1 MDMLER
7 LHHQVWSRFVRM
19 PQGHLLDYAD
29 PNGETTIPTA
39 QECARSMPNV
49 LGWWTPI
56 ENGAFFGGL
65 YAYALIEQYERAPDK
80 KAAEEIQILI
90 DGLKHLEDVAAVD
103 GFIARG
109 VADDGASH
117 YPFSSEDQVV
127 PWILAMHAYLRS
139 SLCKTPNE
147 IRERLLRTLRPM
159 KENGWRVLTD
169 VEGML
174 LGSWEASGSWRAV
187 AKVLYCARVY
197 SMLTEDPEDL
207 KHYETLRDSAPAGGP
222 LLRKEVVA
230 AGFAHDMVQFQSL
243 KQSWIFLASHLGL
256 KELAVLDPEH
266 AGYYREGVR
275 LDGVTAYRMIDE
287 MKHYDNKTDDFD
299 MNWRRLEP
307 LWKPLGT
314 SPREAIDNAGAMGR
328 VWSAEVVPHRHMEH
342 NVLGFSL
349 FYGWIAVT
357 CGDSRIETLAKKKL
371 EENIPSIHWETL
383 HLCYAFVAEAAL
395 IS

>member
-7 LHHQVWSRFVRM
+7 LHHLVWSRFVRM

-65 YAYALIEQYERAPDK
+65 YAYALIEQYERTPDK

-90 DGLKHLEDVAAVD
+90 DGLKHLQDVSAVD

-127 PWILAMHAYLRS
+127 PWVLAMHAYLRS

-174 LGSWEASGSWRAV
+174 LGSWEASGSWRSA
-187 AKVLYCARVY
+187 AKLLYCARVY
-197 SMLTEDPEDL
+197 SMLTEAPEDL
-207 KHYETLRDSAPAGGP
+207 QHYEALRDSAPANGP
-222 LLRKEVVA
+222 LARKEVVA
-230 AGFAHDMVQFQSL
+230 AGFAHDMVQFLSL
-243 KQSWIFLASHLGL
+243 RQPWIFLASHLGL
-256 KELAVLDPEH
+256 KELAILDPEN
-266 AGYYREGVR
+266 AAYYREGIR
-275 LDGVTAYRMIDE
+275 LDGVTAYRLIDE
-287 MKHYDNKTDDFD
+287 MKNYDNETGGFD
-299 MNWRRLEP
+299 MDWRRLEP
-307 LWKPLGT
+307 LWKPLGNST
-314 SPREAIDNAGAMGR
+314 REAIDNAGAMGR
-328 VWSAEVVPHRHMEH
+328 VWSSEVVPHRHMEH
-342 NVLGFSL
+342 SILGFSL
-349 FYGWIAVT
+349 FSGWIAVT
-357 CGDSRIETLAKKKL
+357 CGDSPIETLAKKKL
-371 EENIPSIHWETL
+371 EENIPGIHWETL